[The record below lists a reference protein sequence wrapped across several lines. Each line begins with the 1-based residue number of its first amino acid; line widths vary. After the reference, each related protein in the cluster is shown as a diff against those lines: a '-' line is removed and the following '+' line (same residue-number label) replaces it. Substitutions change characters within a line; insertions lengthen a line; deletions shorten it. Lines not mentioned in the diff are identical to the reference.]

1 MPQQPPESRAVAWER
16 QRSEGPP
23 LRSLTLLPAEMMDD
37 SSGVQM
43 ARALK
48 QAALCLM
55 LLPRFLLAAVMLWLL
70 DFLCIRRKML
80 LKMGERQDSPDD
92 PPLCVSDSNKMF
104 TLESLR
110 AVWHGQKLD
119 VLKTAQLGQTAPNT
133 EVVLVQERRQVRIL
147 DCMKGNRPLILNFGS
162 YIADFLVVYIEE
174 AHPSDGWVSSDAPHQ
189 IPKHR
194 CLEDRLRAA
203 ALMLT
208 EVPGSK
214 VVVDNMDNS
223 SNAAYGAYFERLYIV
238 RDETVVYQG
247 GRGPEEYRISE
258 LKTWLQQYRKELLNS
273 QNAVLH
279 V

>member
-1 MPQQPPESRAVAWER
+1 
-16 QRSEGPP
+16 
-23 LRSLTLLPAEMMDD
+23 MDD

-70 DFLCIRRKML
+70 DFLCIRRKLL

-119 VLKTAQLGQTAPNT
+119 ILKTAHLGQTAPNT

-223 SNAAYGAYFERLYIV
+223 SNAAYGAYFERLYVV

-258 LKTWLQQYRKELLNS
+258 LKTWLQQYRKDGSSHLRPRRS
-273 QNAVLH
+273 STAGH
-279 V
+279 